1 MASSMP
7 AKSTLGMVTIGQA
20 PRVDLVPEM
29 MPLLPPG
36 VQVVEHGALD
46 GMSEADIAA
55 LSPRGGEAAL
65 TSRLASGG
73 SAVFGHDQVMP
84 LVQQAVQRSQDDG
97 ADVVLVVCSGA
108 FPPLVCDVPLLLAEP
123 LAQHGVAGLAAGR
136 RVGIIRPLESQL
148 EEGRRRWQHI
158 LNGLVPAT
166 RAASPYTG
174 GTEAVGA
181 AAAELADLSD
191 ILVLD
196 CIGYDEAMRSQAAAA
211 SRRPVLL
218 VRSTV
223 ARLTA
228 ELLQN

>member
-1 MASSMP
+1 MAPSMSP
-7 AKSTLGMVTIGQA
+7 NSTLGVVTIGQA
-20 PRVDLVPEM
+20 PRVDLLPEM
-29 MPLLPPG
+29 TPHLPPG

-55 LSPRGGEAAL
+55 LAPRGGETAL
-65 TSRLASGG
+65 TSRLASGK

-84 LVQQAVQRSQDDG
+84 LVQQAVQRSQDGG

-108 FPPLVCDVPLLLAEP
+108 FPPLVCNVPLLLAEP

-148 EEGRRRWQHI
+148 EDGRRRWQHI
-158 LNGLVPAT
+158 LGGPFPAT
-166 RAASPYTG
+166 KAASPYTG
-174 GTEAVGA
+174 GTDAVAA

-191 ILVLD
+191 LLVLD
-196 CIGYDEAMRSQAAAA
+196 CIGYDEEMRSQAAAE
-211 SRRPVLL
+211 SRRPVVL
-218 VRSTV
+218 VRTTV

>member
-1 MASSMP
+1 MAPFRS
-7 AKSTLGMVTIGQA
+7 AQSTLGVVTIGQA
-20 PRVDLVPEM
+20 PRVDLLPEIT
-29 MPLLPPG
+29 PHLPPG
-36 VQVVEHGALD
+36 VQIIEHGALD

-55 LSPRGGEAAL
+55 LAPRGGETAL
-65 TSRLASGG
+65 TSRLASGE
-73 SAVFGHDQVMP
+73 SAVFSHDQAMP

-108 FPPLVCDVPLLLAEP
+108 FPPLVCHVPLLLAEP
-123 LAQHGVAGLAAGR
+123 LAQHGVAGLANGR

-148 EEGRRRWQHI
+148 EEGRRRWQRI
-158 LNGLVPAT
+158 LNGPFPET

-174 GTEAVGA
+174 GTEAVAA
-181 AAAELADLSD
+181 AAAELADHSD
-191 ILVLD
+191 LLVLD
-196 CIGYDEAMRSQAAAA
+196 CMGYDEAMRSQAAAV
-211 SRRPVLL
+211 SRRPVVL